1 MGERIEVATDDPEAK
16 LERALMEEFLRRNH
30 HSFTDLARLT
40 PAERNRLLN
49 RAARYADERL
59 AEIGA
64 PIFQY
69 CRRSKRSFCSRS
81 WSLQC

>member
-64 PIFQY
+64 RAHYIEDLH
-69 CRRSKRSFCSRS
+69 KHE
-81 WSLQC
+81 